1 MNATG
6 EFYLAC
12 IAHDRMKETMIDCLA
27 RHRHQLI
34 HRPIIATGTTGRLIR
49 DRLGLEVKCMQSGPL
64 GGDQQIGSKIAC
76 GKVGAVIFLRDPLY
90 AHPHE
95 PDIMAFLRLCD
106 VHFVPLATN
115 PATAELLLA
124 NLPRIFGAPPGPARS
139 RLTAV
144 GTSADVVAG
153 TAVSASAGMAA
164 AP

>member
-1 MNATG
+1 MNGTG

-12 IAHDRMKETMIDCLA
+12 IAHDRMKETMIECLA
-27 RHRHQLI
+27 RYRHQLI
-34 HRPIIATGTTGRLIR
+34 HRPIIATGTTGQMIR

-115 PATAELLLA
+115 PATAELLLS
-124 NLPRIFGAPPGPARS
+124 NLSRIFGPQRSFDKS
-139 RLTAV
+139 RL
-144 GTSADVVAG
+144 
-153 TAVSASAGMAA
+153 ASVDSLAA
-164 AP
+164 M